1 MTPVRALQSPVTN
14 QTPVLGPTEHPE
26 LMFMFVVLLW
36 CLQSQIFIIVIQ
48 KAACKLHVE
57 KPSEFTGTH
66 KVIISGGYSGYNYNT
81 TCSW

>member
-1 MTPVRALQSPVTN
+1 MTPVRALQSPVTS

-48 KAACKLHVE
+48 ACKLYVE
-57 KPSEFTGTH
+57 KPSEPTGSSY
-66 KVIISGGYSGYNYNT
+66 ISDGGWVGAYSG
-81 TCSW
+81 